1 MIQHFTSRYLS
12 ESMKTYPQKD
22 LYMSVHFS
30 LTIITYLETTQMGI
44 VFVHLNAIHQKNMQ
58 NET

>member
-12 ESMKTYPQKD
+12 ESVKTYPQKD

-30 LTIITYLETTQMGI
+30 LMIITYLETTQMGI
-44 VFVHLNAIHQKNMQ
+44 VFVHWNAIHQ
-58 NET
+58 